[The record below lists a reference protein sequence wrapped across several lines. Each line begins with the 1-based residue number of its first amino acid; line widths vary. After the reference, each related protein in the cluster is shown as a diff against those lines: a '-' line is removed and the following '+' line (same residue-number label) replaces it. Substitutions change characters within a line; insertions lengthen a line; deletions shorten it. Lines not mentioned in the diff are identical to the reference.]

1 MHWKLG
7 KALGKDLREFS
18 QIEIFSIKWNIFIQK
33 TSQGWNHS
41 RLILQRKGR
50 GNWVLWTKTIHDT
63 SLPKGKKVS
72 EIIVPTMDTARYSYL
87 MELMI
92 LNEKPTLFVG
102 PTGTGKSVYI
112 KDKLM
117 NGLPPEEY
125 LPMFINFSAQ
135 TSANQTQVNF

>member
-1 MHWKLG
+1 
-7 KALGKDLREFS
+7 
-18 QIEIFSIKWNIFIQK
+18 
-33 TSQGWNHS
+33 
-41 RLILQRKGR
+41 
-50 GNWVLWTKTIHDT
+50 
-63 SLPKGKKVS
+63 
-72 EIIVPTMDTARYSYL
+72 MDTARYSYL

-117 NGLPPEEY
+117 NGLPLEEY

-135 TSANQTQVNF
+135 TSANQTQVLF